1 MVESLY
7 SKHGGVH
14 FKKKSSAEEINNFV
28 AQLPEEKRGSLFE
41 VLGELDRAGM
51 ISIVNDGEFADG
63 EGKLSGSDEC

>member
-28 AQLPEEKRGSLFE
+28 SQLSEDKRSSLFE
-41 VLGELDRAGM
+41 VLAELDRAGM
-51 ISIVNDGEFADG
+51 ISIINDGEFADG
-63 EGKLSGSDEC
+63 EGQLSGSEDC